1 MTNKILFTVLALSLA
16 VPSFAYIA
24 RSDTYS
30 SDFLKMNGY
39 SDTSIEMVNH
49 ERNKMA
55 GIPNEPT
62 RKKLI
67 KNKFLRVLYNA
78 YTYTDPAAE
87 GDTFLNHNINIEP
100 SVNDL

>member
-1 MTNKILFTVLALSLA
+1 MKNKILFTVLALAVA
-16 VPSFAYIA
+16 VPSFAYIS

-39 SDTSIEMVNH
+39 SDTSIQMVNH
-49 ERNKMA
+49 ERNKAA
-55 GIPNEPT
+55 GIPNEPP

-67 KNKFLRVLYNA
+67 KNRFLRGLYRS
-78 YTYTDPAAE
+78 YTYIDPAAE

-100 SVNDL
+100 SANDL

>member
-1 MTNKILFTVLALSLA
+1 MTKKILFTVLALSLA
-16 VPSFAYIA
+16 VPSFTYIV

>member
-1 MTNKILFTVLALSLA
+1 MKNKILFAVLALTVA
-16 VPSFAYIA
+16 VPSFAYIT

-39 SDTSIEMVNH
+39 SDTSIQMVNH
-49 ERNKMA
+49 ERNKAA
-55 GIPNEPT
+55 GIPNEQPN
-62 RKKLI
+62 KKLI
-67 KNKFLRVLYNA
+67 KNKFLRVLYRS

-100 SVNDL
+100 SASDL

>member
-30 SDFLKMNGY
+30 SDFLKMHGY

-87 GDTFLNHNINIEP
+87 GDTFLNHNINIGP